1 MPPLT
6 LEVIALLIT
15 GILAPL
21 LVGAFSFWKMIQ
33 GKIAESIQ
41 GVRKDIQ
48 DLKDNH
54 KTSETKISNLEKE
67 TVSKEDHTASMT
79 AINNSISAVAI
90 ALRETGATLTSR
102 IDLVLFEVG
111 RHKKDGP

>member
-15 GILAPL
+15 GIVGPL

-33 GKIAESIQ
+33 GKIAEAVQ
-41 GVRKDIQ
+41 GVHADIQ
-48 DLKDNH
+48 DLKDDH
-54 KTSETKISNLEKE
+54 RTVEGRVHTLEKD
-67 TVSKEDHTASMT
+67 TVSKEDHSAAMQ
-79 AINNSISAVAI
+79 AINTSISAVAI

-111 RHKKDGP
+111 RHKKDG

>member
-1 MPPLT
+1 
-6 LEVIALLIT
+6 
-15 GILAPL
+15 
-21 LVGAFSFWKMIQ
+21 MIQ

-48 DLKDNH
+48 DLKDSH
-54 KTSETKISNLEKE
+54 KNVEGKVGHLERE
-67 TVSKEDHTASMT
+67 TVSKEDHMASMT

-102 IDLVLFEVG
+102 IDLVLFEVE
-111 RHKKDGP
+111 RHKKDG